1 MKRLLIA
8 LTLITATLVSFSP
21 AFAGNEKPNI
31 FVVVTSADAQTQGM
45 AMVLS
50 IHARKQ
56 GAKVQVLLCGP
67 GGDLALKGSPQTVLK
82 PKGMT
87 PQKLMAK
94 LMTMGVQ
101 PQVCAIY
108 LPNKGKS
115 NIDLIAGVTVAK
127 PPAIA
132 ATMLAE
138 DTRLFTF

>member
-8 LTLITATLVSFSP
+8 LTIITATTFGFSP
-21 AFAGNEKPNI
+21 ANAVNEKPNI

-67 GGDLALKGSPQTVLK
+67 GGDLALKGSPQTALK

-94 LMTMGVQ
+94 LMTMDVY

-115 NIDLIAGVTVAK
+115 NADLIAGVSVAK

-132 ATMLAE
+132 SAMLAAH
-138 DTRLFTF
+138 TRFFTF